1 VDALYTTDEAKRCF
15 EIMAR
20 ELFARMKTLILE
32 PSIEPYYERHEN
44 IEAIYKKLQE
54 RRT

>member
-1 VDALYTTDEAKRCF
+1 
-15 EIMAR
+15 
-20 ELFARMKTLILE
+20 MKTLILE